1 MGEGDKRIAQ
11 LIRLFEQEHEAGDAS
26 AGDRAHDQRQN
37 SQQRKAPALASQ
49 FGNHSLGARYRLPE
63 GETSFR
69 HETASS
75 HLLRFGVVV
84 A

>member
-1 MGEGDKRIAQ
+1 M
-11 LIRLFEQEHEAGDAS
+11 IRLFKQEHETRNPD
-26 AGDRAHDQRQN
+26 AGDRAHDERQN
-37 SQQRKAPALASQ
+37 GQDRKAPALASQ